1 MKTVVSQFIPIVLI
15 VLLLSYSTAFVNF
28 SYSILGKV
36 IALII
41 IMFYTHLDKYVGL
54 VICLLV
60 IIYYQSDYVENMLN
74 TDDIMNMMVENF
86 ESAKV
91 SNPKARETEHT
102 VEEIQGG
109 DTKTSQ
115 LQDNMSSLSDVYP
128 ITADENADE
137 TDKEGFSATDT
148 FRKGNCKGKEL
159 VHKNMQVKQ
168 DMVGHVFPNVKFNKG
183 NCNICD
189 NACDFSIIEDKLK
202 NEKELFSKF
211 SRDEK

>member
-115 LQDNMSSLSDVYP
+115 LQDNMSSLSDVY
-128 ITADENADE
+128 
-137 TDKEGFSATDT
+137 
-148 FRKGNCKGKEL
+148 L
-159 VHKNMQVKQ
+159 
-168 DMVGHVFPNVKFNKG
+168 
-183 NCNICD
+183 
-189 NACDFSIIEDKLK
+189 IIIYL
-202 NEKELFSKF
+202 
-211 SRDEK
+211 